1 MDIRELRYFAAVYR
15 ERNLTAAAR
24 RCFISQPSISTAITN
39 LEAELGTTLFIRHK
53 KGMAPTESAEQFH
66 AVARRI
72 IDEADAARNLFR
84 KPASRSALTLG
95 LMRTLDQARTIALL
109 RPLTGN
115 ADLAL
120 RLVGASER
128 ADARI
133 VARTII
139 DAGEHFIP
147 LWTERYVAAL
157 PPSHPLTLKETL
169 RTADFAGVA
178 MIDRCHCEQQ
188 NFFRRG
194 APQRRPVAIAE
205 SEDWAMALV
214 AAGVGVAIVPEGV
227 ARGNP
232 DVAIRAI
239 EIDVTRQ
246 VGLAYPSTRP
256 PSDALKEFI
265 ATLPRQHTRG
275 GRRTKPR
282 PSGASLSTPRPGRGP
297 ARLRPAGSPQA
308 GRVR

>member
-15 ERNLTAAAR
+15 ERNLTAAAK
-24 RCFISQPSISTAITN
+24 RCFISQPSISAAITN

-53 KGMAPTESAEQFH
+53 KGMAPTESAAQFH
-66 AVARRI
+66 GIARRI

-84 KPASRSALTLG
+84 KPATRQALTLG
-95 LMRTLDQARTIALL
+95 LLK
-109 RPLTGN
+109 PLTGN

-120 RLVGASER
+120 RLVGANEK

-133 VARTII
+133 VAKTMIN
-139 DAGEHFIP
+139 AGEHFIP
-147 LWTERYVAAL
+147 LWSERYVAAL

-169 RTADFAGVA
+169 RTTDFAGVP

-188 NFFRRG
+188 EFFKRT
-194 APQRRPVAIAE
+194 APPRKPVAIAE
-205 SEDWAMALV
+205 SEEWAMALV

-232 DVAIRAI
+232 DVAVRAI

-246 VGLAYPSTRP
+246 VGLAYPSAHP

-265 ATLPRQHTRG
+265 ASLPRQASSRG
-275 GRRTKPR
+275 VK
-282 PSGASLSTPRPGRGP
+282 P
-297 ARLRPAGSPQA
+297 ARKAKRA
-308 GRVR
+308 